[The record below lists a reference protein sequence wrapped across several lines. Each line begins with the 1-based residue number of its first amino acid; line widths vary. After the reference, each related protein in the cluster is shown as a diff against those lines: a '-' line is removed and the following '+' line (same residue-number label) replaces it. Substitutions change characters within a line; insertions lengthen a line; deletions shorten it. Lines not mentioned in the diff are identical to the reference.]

1 MSERMDTIATRPA
14 EPRLQFN
21 PDDRENWPDRNPDVQ
36 EALSRK
42 YSDDVIMLLPLKNG
56 TLAVWNSARE
66 LCGFVHRS
74 VNGPFWNEIERV
86 WHPPKPVT
94 PQAKPPVDLDDLEL
108 L

>member
-1 MSERMDTIATRPA
+1 MFD
-14 EPRLQFN
+14 
-21 PDDRENWPDRNPDVQ
+21 PDARENWPDRNPDVQ

-42 YSDDVIMLLPLKNG
+42 YSDDVIMLLPLKSHKV
-56 TLAVWNSARE
+56 AVFNAARD
-66 LCGFVHRS
+66 LCGIASILPSWVEVR
-74 VNGPFWNEIERV
+74 NV